1 MKKHHSIQE
10 FKAINKT
17 IVTIGTYDG
26 VHLGHQKILH
36 KIAEQ
41 ANQLNY
47 ESVVLTFFPHPR
59 MVLGKDTTIK
69 LLNTLEEKEKFIAAT
84 GIDHLIIQKF
94 DEAFSNLSAVDFV
107 KRVLVDQLNIGKII
121 IGYDHKFGKGRTA
134 DIHDLTQFGKQFG
147 FEVEQISAE
156 EIGSI
161 TVSSTKVRN
170 SLLDGNIALANQFLG
185 QPYEFSGK
193 IVEGKK
199 IGRTIDFPTANIEI
213 SETYKLL
220 PKNGVYIV
228 TALIQNINVQGMM
241 NIGTNPTI
249 GENMQSIEVHFFN
262 FNQDIYN
269 QNITIQIIEKIREEA
284 KFDSILDL
292 QIQLIKDKQYCQKFF
307 ENQQ

>member
-94 DEAFSNLSAVDFV
+94 DEAFSNLSAADFV
-107 KRVLVDQLNIGKII
+107 KKVLVDQLNIGKII

-228 TALIQNINVQGMM
+228 TALIQNKNVQGMM

-269 QNITIQIIEKIREEA
+269 QNITIQIIEKIREET

>member
-1 MKKHHSIQE
+1 M
-10 FKAINKT
+10 
-17 IVTIGTYDG
+17 
-26 VHLGHQKILH
+26 
-36 KIAEQ
+36 
-41 ANQLNY
+41 
-47 ESVVLTFFPHPR
+47 
-59 MVLGKDTTIK
+59 
-69 LLNTLEEKEKFIAAT
+69 
-84 GIDHLIIQKF
+84 
-94 DEAFSNLSAVDFV
+94 
-107 KRVLVDQLNIGKII
+107 VDQLNIGKII

-213 SETYKLL
+213 GETYKLL

-228 TALIQNINVQGMM
+228 TALIQNKNVQGMM

>member
-94 DEAFSNLSAVDFV
+94 DEAFSNLSAADFV
-107 KRVLVDQLNIGKII
+107 KKVLVDQLNIGKII

-213 SETYKLL
+213 GETYKLL

-228 TALIQNINVQGMM
+228 TALIQNKNVQGMM

>member
-228 TALIQNINVQGMM
+228 TALIQNKNMQGMM

>member
-1 MKKHHSIQE
+1 LKKHHSIQE

>member
-1 MKKHHSIQE
+1 LKKHHSIQE

-228 TALIQNINVQGMM
+228 TALIQNKNMQGMM

>member
-1 MKKHHSIQE
+1 LKKHHAIQE

-26 VHLGHQKILH
+26 VHLGHKKILH

-134 DIHDLTQFGKQFG
+134 DIHDLVQFGEQFG

-228 TALIQNINVQGMM
+228 TALIQNINVKGMM

-262 FNQDIYN
+262 FSQDIYN